1 MSSTSQYWLAAED
14 FHRARRAAD
23 LEQVMARLT
32 GKPDALLSYE
42 DVRKKLHATVK
53 HSEGVQDIPLD
64 AIVGSVGRYTDFT
77 RSFLPKNQEDV
88 ERWSRVFLATTG
100 MTGVPPIEVYKVGSA
115 YFVKDGHHRV
125 SVARQLDA
133 KYIQAHVIEVE
144 TKVPIDPDTDMEDL
158 ILKSEYADFLQRT
171 KIDEQCPEADLQLT
185 LPGQYEKLEEHIAV
199 HRYFMGLEQQRDISQ
214 EEAVEHWYDEVYMP
228 VVQVIRERGLL
239 RDFPDR
245 TETDLYLWV
254 MEHRAELEEA
264 LGWQVDVE
272 EAAADLAA
280 EHSARSERV
289 FARMGRRLR
298 DALTPSTL
306 EAGPPIGQWREER
319 TRVGE
324 ERALFRRILVPIRG
338 DETGW
343 QALEQA
349 IPVARREGGRLRGL
363 HVLSPDADDEAR
375 AAAQAVQAEFNR
387 RCEAAGIEGNLVI
400 DEGEIAQAIC
410 QRSQWADLVVIAVAY
425 PPEPQPISRLGSGFR
440 TMIHSCPRPIMAVP
454 SIADVPRSLQRA
466 LLAYDGSPKSQEAL
480 FVAAYLTGRWELPL
494 TVLTV
499 MEQDGDMS
507 EVLMDAHNYLKAR
520 GIQAE
525 FLDKRGPVADVIL
538 ETAEERQA
546 DLILMGGYGLGPVV
560 EVMLG
565 STVDEVLRQS
575 HRPVLFCR

>member
-14 FHRARRAAD
+14 FHHARRAAD

-77 RSFLPKNQEDV
+77 RSFLPKNQEDI

-144 TKVPIDPDTDMEDL
+144 TKVPIDPNTDMEEL

-171 KIDEQCPEADLQLT
+171 KIDEQCPDADLRLT

-214 EEAVEHWYDEVYMP
+214 AEAVEHWYETVYLP
-228 VVQVIRERGLL
+228 VVRVIRQRGLL

-264 LGWQVDVE
+264 LGWQMDAE

-280 EHSARSERV
+280 EHSPRPERV
-289 FARMGRRLR
+289 VARVGRRLR
-298 DALTPSTL
+298 EFLTPTSL
-306 EAGPPIGQWREER
+306 EAGPPIGTWREER
-319 TRVGE
+319 TADGE
-324 ERALFRRILVPIRG
+324 ASALFRRILVPIRG
-338 DETGW
+338 DATGW

-349 IPVARREGGRLRGL
+349 VPVARREEGRLRGL
-363 HVLSPDADDEAR
+363 HILSPDADDEAR
-375 AAAQAVQAEFNR
+375 VAAQAVQAEFNR
-387 RCEAAGIEGNLVI
+387 RCAEAGIEGNLVI

-454 SIADVPRSLQRA
+454 IAEAPRSPERT

-480 FVAAYLTGRWELPL
+480 FVAAYLTGRWDLPL

-507 EVLMDAHNYLKAR
+507 EMLMDAHNYLKAR

-525 FLDKRGPVADVIL
+525 FLDKRGSVADTIL

-565 STVDEVLRQS
+565 STVDEVLRKS
-575 HRPVLFCR
+575 ERPVLFCR

>member
-185 LPGQYEKLEEHIAV
+185 LPGQYENLEEHIAV

>member
-387 RCEAAGIEGNLVI
+387 CCEAAGIEGNLVI

-480 FVAAYLTGRWELPL
+480 FVVAYLTGRWELPL